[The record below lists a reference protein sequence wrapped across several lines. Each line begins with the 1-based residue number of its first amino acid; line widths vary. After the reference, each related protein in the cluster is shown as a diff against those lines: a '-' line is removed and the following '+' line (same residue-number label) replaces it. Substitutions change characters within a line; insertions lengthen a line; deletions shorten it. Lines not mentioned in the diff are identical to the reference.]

1 MAKPT
6 NDTRKSGNAR
16 KSHVRMTLT
25 AQIMGAVGGA
35 LAVLAIV
42 GVTTIVQLGALDS
55 ASREA
60 AGNQE
65 VMSRAILD
73 LSGTLWV
80 ARMSAGT
87 VASYPEPDRAA
98 HMADLEANYATFEA
112 QLAAFG
118 TEYQATFGHEPA
130 GLGEVT
136 TSWAAYKD
144 LLLNTMMPTAVDGDL
159 VAYTQIR
166 ENGAKQAGA
175 GLVESVAAL
184 TDAANAE
191 LLKQEDANTAQSQS
205 VRNLV
210 IALVV
215 AGFIGAGLLGWVV
228 ARKIKKAAGAVS
240 HSMDAMAQGDLRV
253 EAVVTSNDELG
264 DMAASLAKA
273 QASLRETMSEVVAS
287 AQTVAAAAE
296 ELSAANAQVAAS
308 SHETS
313 AQAGAVSNAAE
324 EVSVSVQTV
333 ASGAEQMSASIKEIA
348 HNAHEAARVAS
359 QATEV
364 AAATNVQ
371 IARLGESSIEIGNVV
386 KVITSIAEQTN
397 LLALNATIEAARA
410 GEAGK
415 GFAVVASEVKE
426 LAQETARATEDVA
439 RRIDSIQQD
448 TAGAVEAIAQI
459 ASVVK
464 EINDFQMTIASAV
477 EEQTATTNEM
487 GRSAAEAATGTS
499 DIAMNISSVASSAQ
513 DSSQVLEQIGSSVSE
528 LAELS
533 ANLRSRVEMFQY

>member
-1 MAKPT
+1 MAKST
-6 NDTRKSGNAR
+6 SNASKSR
-16 KSHVRMTLT
+16 VRVTLT
-25 AQIMGAVGGA
+25 AQVLGAVGGA
-35 LAVLAIV
+35 VAVLMAV
-42 GVTTIVQLGALDS
+42 GATVFIQMATLDTATRAAQADS
-55 ASREA
+55 A
-60 AGNQE
+60 
-65 VMSRAILD
+65 VMSESILS
-73 LSGTLWV
+73 LQNTLWA
-80 ARMSAGT
+80 ARQSAGT
-87 VASYPEPDRAA
+87 VASYPVADRPEQLTK
-98 HMADLEANYATFEA
+98 LEVNYATFEKE
-112 QLAAFG
+112 L
-118 TEYQATFGHEPA
+118 ATFGESYTATFGAAPA
-130 GLGEVT
+130 GLADVQAQ
-136 TSWAAYKD
+136 WASYKKLMLGDFMPAAMADDLD
-144 LLLNTMMPTAVDGDL
+144 LLKTVREGGARQAGTDL
-159 VAYTQIR
+159 VA
-166 ENGAKQAGA
+166 G
-175 GLVESVAAL
+175 VAAL
-184 TDAANAE
+184 TADVQGE
-191 LLKQEDANTAQSQS
+191 LVAQENANTARS
-205 VRNLV
+205 NLV
-210 IALVV
+210 RFLVV
-215 AGFIGAGLLGWVV
+215 GLVALGAVVAGLLGWLV
-228 ARKIKKAAGAVS
+228 ARKIKKAARAVS
-240 HSMDAMAQGDLRV
+240 GSLEAMAAGDLRV

-264 DMAASLAKA
+264 DMATALAKA
-273 QASLRETMSEVVAS
+273 QLSLRQTMSEVVAS

-296 ELSAANAQVAAS
+296 ELSAANSQVAAS

-364 AAATNVQ
+364 AAATNLQ

-448 TAGAVEAIAQI
+448 TAGAVAAIAQI

-499 DIAMNISSVASSAQ
+499 DIAMNISAVASSAQ
-513 DSSQVLEQIGSSVSE
+513 DASQVLEQIGMSVSE

-533 ANLRSRVEMFQY
+533 ANLRARVEMFQY

>member
-1 MAKPT
+1 
-6 NDTRKSGNAR
+6 
-16 KSHVRMTLT
+16 MTLT
-25 AQIMGAVGGA
+25 TQIMGAVGGA
-35 LAVLAIV
+35 IAVLAIV
-42 GVTTIVQLGALDS
+42 GATTIVQLGALDS
-55 ASREA
+55 ASRSA
-60 AGNQE
+60 ASDQD
-65 VMSRAILD
+65 VMSRAILE
-73 LSGTLWV
+73 LSSTLYV

-87 VASYPEPDRAA
+87 VASYPEADRAA
-98 HMADLEANYATFEA
+98 HMADLEANYAAFEER
-112 QLAAFG
+112 LAEFG
-118 TEYQATFGHEPA
+118 GDYEATFGDAPA
-130 GLGEVT
+130 GLDAVGTAWV
-136 TSWAAYKD
+136 AYKD
-144 LLLNTMMPTAVDGDL
+144 LLLNKMMPTAVDGDL

-175 GLVESVAAL
+175 GLVESIGAL
-184 TDAANAE
+184 TDDAHAE

-210 IALVV
+210 IVLVV
-215 AGFIGAGLLGWVV
+215 AGFIGAGLLGWFV
-228 ARKIKKAAGAVS
+228 ARKIKKAAAAVS
-240 HSMDAMAQGDLRV
+240 HSMDAMARGDLRV

-348 HNAHEAARVAS
+348 HNAHEAARVAT

-371 IARLGESSIEIGNVV
+371 IARLGESSQEIGNVV

-448 TAGAVEAIAQI
+448 TAGAVAAIAQI

-487 GRSAAEAATGTS
+487 GRSAAAAATGTS

-513 DSSQVLEQIGSSVSE
+513 DSSQVLEQIGMSVSE

>member
-1 MAKPT
+1 MTPQPKT
-6 NDTRKSGNAR
+6 KGKAR
-16 KSHVRMTLT
+16 VRTTLT
-25 AQIMGAVGGA
+25 VQIMAAVGGA

-42 GVTTIVQLGALDS
+42 GVTAIVQMSKLDT
-55 ASREA
+55 A
-60 AGNQE
+60 ARVSVADQKVINRG
-65 VMSRAILD
+65 VLD
-73 LSGTLWV
+73 LSNTLWV

-87 VASYPEPDRAA
+87 VASYPEADRAA
-98 HMADLEANYATFEA
+98 HMADLEANYAAFEGQLVTF
-112 QLAAFG
+112 G
-118 TEYQATFGHEPA
+118 DDYKATFGHEPS
-130 GLGEVT
+130 GLATVT
-136 TSWAAYKD
+136 TAWASYKD
-144 LLLNTMMPTAVDGDL
+144 LLLSKMMPTAVAGDL

-166 ENGAKQAGA
+166 ESGAAQAGA
-175 GLVESVAAL
+175 SLVQSVAAL
-184 TDAANAE
+184 TEDANSE
-191 LLKQEDANTAQSQS
+191 LLKQEDANTAQSS
-205 VRNLV
+205 AIRTLV
-210 IALVV
+210 IILVG
-215 AGFIGAGLLGWVV
+215 AGFVIAGLLGWFV
-228 ARKIKKAAGAVS
+228 ARRIKRSAGAVS
-240 HSMDAMAQGDLRV
+240 RSLDAMAQGDLRV
-253 EAVVTSNDELG
+253 EAAVHSNDELG

-273 QASLRETMSEVVAS
+273 QSSLRETMAEVVAS

-296 ELSAANAQVAAS
+296 ELSAANAQVSAS
-308 SHETS
+308 SQETS
-313 AQAGAVSNAAE
+313 AQAGVVSNAAE

-364 AAATNVQ
+364 AAVTNAQ
-371 IARLGESSIEIGNVV
+371 IARLGESSVEIGNVV

-415 GFAVVASEVKE
+415 GFAVVASEVKD

-448 TAGAVEAIAQI
+448 TAGAVAAIAQI
-459 ASVVK
+459 AAVVK

-499 DIAMNISSVASSAQ
+499 DIALNISAVARSAN
-513 DSSQVLEQIGSSVSE
+513 DSSQVLEQIGMSVSE

>member
-1 MAKPT
+1 MRA
-6 NDTRKSGNAR
+6 
-16 KSHVRMTLT
+16 TLT
-25 AQIMGAVGGA
+25 VQIMAAASGA
-35 LAVLAIV
+35 LAVLMIV
-42 GVTTIVQLGALDS
+42 GVTVSVQMAQIDS
-55 ASREA
+55 ETRHRDAD
-60 AGNQE
+60 GH
-65 VMSRAILD
+65 VMNDAILS
-73 LSGTLWV
+73 LQNTLWA
-80 ARMSAGT
+80 ARQSAGT
-87 VASYPEPDRAA
+87 VASYPVADRPEQLTK
-98 HMADLEANYATFEA
+98 LEANYAAFDAE
-112 QLAAFG
+112 LAAFG
-118 TEYQATFGHEPA
+118 ESYAATFGAVPVRFSEVESQWADYKTLMLGEFIPAAMDNDLDLLKSAREGGARAAGTNLVAGVA
-130 GLGEVT
+130 GLTEDVR
-136 TSWAAYKD
+136 AE
-144 LLLNTMMPTAVDGDL
+144 L
-159 VAYTQIR
+159 VAQ
-166 ENGAKQAGA
+166 Q
-175 GLVESVAAL
+175 
-184 TDAANAE
+184 
-191 LLKQEDANTAQSQS
+191 DANTATSNT
-205 VRNLV
+205 VRILV
-210 IALVV
+210 GALV
-215 AGFIGAGLLGWVV
+215 AIGTVIAGLLGWFV
-228 ARKIKKAAGAVS
+228 ARRIKKSAGAVS
-240 HSMDAMAQGDLRV
+240 RSLDAMAQGDLRV
-253 EAVVTSNDELG
+253 EAAVHSNDELG
-264 DMAASLAKA
+264 DMATSLAKA
-273 QASLRETMSEVVAS
+273 QSSLRETMAEVVAS

-313 AQAGAVSNAAE
+313 AQAGAVANAAE

-364 AAATNVQ
+364 AAATTAQ
-371 IARLGESSIEIGNVV
+371 IARLGESSMEIGNVV

-415 GFAVVASEVKE
+415 GFAVVASEVKD

-448 TAGAVEAIAQI
+448 TAGAVAAIAQI

-487 GRSAAEAATGTS
+487 GRSAAEAANGTS
-499 DIAMNISSVASSAQ
+499 GIALNISAVASSAQ
-513 DSSQVLEQIGSSVSE
+513 DASQVLEQIGMSVSE